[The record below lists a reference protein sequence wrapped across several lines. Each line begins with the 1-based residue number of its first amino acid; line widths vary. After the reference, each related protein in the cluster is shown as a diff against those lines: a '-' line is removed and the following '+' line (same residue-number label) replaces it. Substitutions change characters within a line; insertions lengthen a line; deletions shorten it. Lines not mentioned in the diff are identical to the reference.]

1 MDAHL
6 RMAIRVAGLMLV
18 DAHELIFEYVLML
31 WSQLNMDLEQVLMPV
46 GLGCAVR
53 SSAIFCD
60 GSIDLTCAEALH
72 AKKRL
77 KTLNTNVNKP
87 NLQRL
92 FTNKVFWLH
101 RSAMLTGTSRSEHG
115 GNQGST
121 CTS

>member
-1 MDAHL
+1 MTA
-6 RMAIRVAGLMLV
+6 VAALQGAFGRSSGATQGM
-18 DAHELIFEYVLML
+18 
-31 WSQLNMDLEQVLMPV
+31 VLMPV

-92 FTNKVFWLH
+92 LTNKVFWLH